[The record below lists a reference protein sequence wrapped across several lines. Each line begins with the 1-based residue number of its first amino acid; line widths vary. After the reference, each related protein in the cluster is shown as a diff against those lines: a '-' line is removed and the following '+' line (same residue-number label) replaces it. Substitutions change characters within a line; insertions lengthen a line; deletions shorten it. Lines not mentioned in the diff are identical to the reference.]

1 MASDERIWLR
11 DPLLAILYDPVHGK
25 KERDLPRI
33 CVGFAHPVRIACYAS
48 HKLRLPFCNVD
59 DPRCQFKELRASR
72 RSVSH
77 PRKGRRRA
85 EDVVVL
91 CVASLRV
98 LHGWRVGRR
107 DPHCCFVGL
116 PFSCIT
122 PHHVV
127 WARWGEEFAP
137 RGRDGPPFR
146 VLQSRGRIA
155 PGHGCT
161 PTRGRREYGSSVP
174 RQQAERRR
182 CGFWSHVTATWN
194 GSGHLEEVTWLRG
207 RRFGEGRD
215 VDSRKT
221 NRRPPR
227 RNRCRRVYTIPP
239 VRRWKSRFKEMEA
252 MVVQVEGR
260 RDGGNGWSR

>member
-1 MASDERIWLR
+1 VQRTSRSHAWRRFASFLGGASDVANL
-11 DPLLAILYDPVHGK
+11 
-25 KERDLPRI
+25 
-33 CVGFAHPVRIACYAS
+33 S
-48 HKLRLPFCNVD
+48 
-59 DPRCQFKELRASR
+59 
-72 RSVSH
+72 
-77 PRKGRRRA
+77 
-85 EDVVVL
+85 
-91 CVASLRV
+91 VASCVSLSFAQRHTTWCGPDGAKSSLFGAGTV
-98 LHGWRVGRR
+98 HR
-107 DPHCCFVGL
+107 FV
-116 PFSCIT
+116 SSN
-122 PHHVV
+122 HVAGSPQDTV
-127 WARWGEEFAP
+127 VP
-137 RGRDGPPFR
+137 
-146 VLQSRGRIA
+146 
-155 PGHGCT
+155 

-239 VRRWKSRFKEMEA
+239 VRRWKSRFEEMEA